1 MGVRVW
7 CRQCKAEHVVD
18 RGDTGRWNPGERS
31 GPCGPVLW
39 YEIDNGFAPYKDPA
53 EEVRVAE
60 ALHEATMAGVCPTYQ
75 PTEDSM
81 ERDVLALEQM
91 QKSLAVVLV
100 HNLPGTPLL
109 SFSVYG
115 VGRAYAAALQM
126 IEGYQDAGTNKP
138 PENVQ
143 GEGSD

>member
-7 CRQCKAEHVVD
+7 CRQCKSEHVVEK
-18 RGDTGRWNPGERS
+18 GVTG
-31 GPCGPVLW
+31 LW
-39 YEIDNGFAPYKDPA
+39 DPATTDPACAWTHWHEVDNGFAAFASVVDQQ
-53 EEVRVAE
+53 RVDE

-75 PTEDSM
+75 PTEDTI

-100 HNLPGTPLL
+100 HTLPGTPLL

-126 IEGYQDAGTNKP
+126 IEGYKDAGTNEP

-143 GEGSD
+143 GEGPH

>member
-7 CRQCKAEHVVD
+7 CRQCKAEHSVERD
-18 RGDTGRWNPGERS
+18 ATG
-31 GPCGPVLW
+31 LW
-39 YEIDNGFAPYKDPA
+39 DPATKDPACAWTQWHEIDKGFAPFVSVVDQQRA
-53 EEVRVAE
+53 DA
-60 ALHEATMAGVCPTYQ
+60 ALHEATMAGVCPTYK
-75 PTEDSM
+75 PTEGGI
-81 ERDVLALEQM
+81 ERDVLALEEM

-126 IEGYQDAGTNKP
+126 IEGYQDAGTNNP
-138 PENVQ
+138 SENVQ
-143 GEGSD
+143 GEGPH

>member
-7 CRQCKAEHVVD
+7 CGKCKAEHVVE
-18 RGDTGRWNPGERS
+18 RGETGLWNPGTKE
-31 GPCGPVLW
+31 GPCGWGMW
-39 YEIDNGFAPYKDPA
+39 YEIDNGFAPYPDPA
-53 EEVRVAE
+53 TAARVDA
-60 ALHEATMAGVCPTYQ
+60 ALHEATMAGVCPTYK
-75 PTEDSM
+75 PTEEGI

-126 IEGYQDAGTNKP
+126 IEGYQDAGTNNP